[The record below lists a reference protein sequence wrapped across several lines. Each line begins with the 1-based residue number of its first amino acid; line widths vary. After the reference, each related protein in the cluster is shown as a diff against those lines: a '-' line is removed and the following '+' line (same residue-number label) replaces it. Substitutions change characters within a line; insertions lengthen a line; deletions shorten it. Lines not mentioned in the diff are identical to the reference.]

1 MQDFRMIS
9 DILKL
14 LEACTYQRRN
24 RIVSHL
30 RSDVLPDPVEY
41 VPTLH
46 RLQLRPVVAP
56 ARHAVVIMSRMMAD
70 HAACHVKMIAKI
82 DIRIGISSS

>member
-30 RSDVLPDPVEY
+30 LSDVLPDPVEY
-41 VPTLH
+41 VPTPH

-56 ARHAVVIMSRMMAD
+56 ARHAAIIKNRPLAA
-70 HAACHVKMIAKI
+70 HAACTE
-82 DIRIGISSS
+82 ST